1 MLSRGNHICKGCH
14 KKQVR
19 ERRKYVPKGTSTLG
33 KSPGK
38 RGRKSSPL
46 EEEAMQLIRD
56 GISGHE
62 VCRRLGIDRRKISKW
77 RKDAGLSGENTNT
90 KYSDEFKQFAVELS
104 KKTTVAEAARQM
116 NIPSQTLKR
125 WRKKAG
131 ITVTSQNVTYS
142 DELKQE
148 LLEMIRNG
156 YTNEEV
162 HKILGVPKNR
172 ITKWRKEAGISGG
185 GSIYSEEAKNTVL
198 DLLRERM
205 SLKRISRETGIG
217 EPTVRKWRD
226 EFEKSGFLKLR

>member
-1 MLSRGNHICKGCH
+1 
-14 KKQVR
+14 
-19 ERRKYVPKGTSTLG
+19 
-33 KSPGK
+33 
-38 RGRKSSPL
+38 
-46 EEEAMQLIRD
+46 
-56 GISGHE
+56 
-62 VCRRLGIDRRKISKW
+62 
-77 RKDAGLSGENTNT
+77 
-90 KYSDEFKQFAVELS
+90 
-104 KKTTVAEAARQM
+104 M